1 MDLLGP
7 GYLADSIAA
16 SARARAEVEAYCV
29 YETDCLYSIGSAL
42 GVKFRRRYYDLLHPE
57 PEDDRTGME
66 IAQERLA
73 RLGIKVVE

>member
-16 SARARAEVEAYCV
+16 SARARAETEVYRV
-29 YETDCLYSIGSAL
+29 YETDCLYGIARAL
-42 GVKFRRRYYDLLHPE
+42 GVKFRRRFYDILHPE

-66 IAQERLA
+66 IAQERLD